1 MPNNNVRGN
10 SSHISSTSNQ
20 SAATSIQ
27 AQRVVTPEEV
37 NGPNNSS
44 MGAHDSSSQADQETL
59 HEVVEN
65 EQDVSQELNNL
76 FNPQANSTYS
86 EEGVSSNLEQSP
98 DPPAQRYAARKAKHL
113 ISKVANILLRSVQS
127 DDCDDEDLGL

>member
-59 HEVVEN
+59 HEVVED

-76 FNPQANSTYS
+76 FNPQANSTSS
-86 EEGVSSNLEQSP
+86 EEGDSSNWQNPLILQLK
-98 DPPAQRYAARKAKHL
+98 DMQREKRSSSFLK
-113 ISKVANILLRSVQS
+113 LLTYY
-127 DDCDDEDLGL
+127 